1 MASVRRLMLGRQIIE
16 ALHGTLDRV
25 LGYIAMFAGIGF
37 VIFLLLFGVG
47 IYPRMMPLG
56 TSALDACLFGTTSR
70 KLRLLC
76 LKLCWGHCEECG
88 RNPGNARNDLQCRRC
103 SEINEAW
110 EILTSQ

>member
-1 MASVRRLMLGRQIIE
+1 MLGRQIIE

-56 TSALDACLFGTTSR
+56 TSALDACLFGTTF
-70 KLRLLC
+70 
-76 LKLCWGHCEECG
+76 
-88 RNPGNARNDLQCRRC
+88 
-103 SEINEAW
+103 
-110 EILTSQ
+110 T